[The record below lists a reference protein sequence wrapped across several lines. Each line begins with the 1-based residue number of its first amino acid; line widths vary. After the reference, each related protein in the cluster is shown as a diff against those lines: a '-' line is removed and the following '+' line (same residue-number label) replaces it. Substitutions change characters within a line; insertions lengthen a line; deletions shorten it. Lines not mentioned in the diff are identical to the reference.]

1 MTQKQKEVLT
11 SWYLNILVTY
21 RIDFFRGS
29 VFSDIIEII
38 VLGDQVEK
46 YIDRA
51 KKICHGA
58 DRLGFEPD
66 QKDYT
71 ELLREL
77 REIAKQVPLS
87 DIEQSTITYVFGG
100 EWEEAIEALDKL
112 KSERNKQD

>member
-1 MTQKQKEVLT
+1 MTQEQKERLT

-29 VFSDIIEII
+29 VFSDIVEII
-38 VLGDQVEK
+38 VLGDKVET

-51 KKICHGA
+51 KKICSGA
-58 DRLGFEPD
+58 DRLGFAPD

-77 REIAKQVPLS
+77 REIVNEVPLS
-87 DIEQSTITYVFGG
+87 DTAQSAITYVFGG
-100 EWEEAIEALDKL
+100 EWQESIEALDKL
-112 KSERNKQD
+112 KSERNEQN